1 MPGCITVV
9 VLLIMVYVLIV
20 SSVFPTP
27 FSDNY
32 TLQVNPDSGF
42 CNENH
47 LDFFRF
53 IGRILAMAIYHQ
65 KLIDG
70 MEDSLVEF

>member
-1 MPGCITVV
+1 
-9 VLLIMVYVLIV
+9 MVYVLIV